1 MPAAIH
7 YNGRLDNRARLADL
21 LDAARLYCAE
31 QRWMYRDIEEVIVG
45 HAERV
50 AAENGDGE
58 AGETVRLP
66 IDETLEGILVTAHI
80 KADPL
85 WLTFNREGYIAS
97 YMPLNEP
104 DEYWER
110 TALLVDTQAAGIA
123 THVGICEF
131 LQYLRVNYMPGLNVY
146 DETNYFESGD
156 VVNAERALRDSSS
169 SNTFDDAA
177 DALDTVADA
186 AGAAQWVQADSDN
199 TDPIRKKRT
208 STDRDHQTAKAA
220 ASKKRS

>member
-21 LDAARLYCAE
+21 LDAARLYCVE

-50 AAENGDGE
+50 AAGNGDGE

-80 KADPL
+80 KAAPL
-85 WLTFNREGYIAS
+85 WLTFNREGHIAS

-156 VVNAERALRDSSS
+156 VLNAERVIQDSST
-169 SNTFDDAA
+169 NNPFDDKP
-177 DALDTVADA
+177 DAPANHDF
-186 AGAAQWVQADSDN
+186 AGPAEGWVEAESDN

-208 STDRDHQTAKAA
+208 PAGRGNQATKASA
-220 ASKKRS
+220 PQKRS